1 MARDPRADLLEDDIF
16 SKPQPR
22 IHRVH
27 ANITHDGTIHF
38 DTRGGFFGVQSRKP
52 VEHHKGKI
60 WHFSQEE
67 LRHLIL
73 ATIAFTLALGLMRVG
88 GLFNTAEFEST
99 SHWLSLLLLSMP
111 VMLFAVGPAFILH
124 EIGHKIVAKH
134 YGCWAEF
141 RADPKG
147 LQFGVILSAFL
158 GIVFMAP
165 GAVMV
170 AGMVTRRQNGHI
182 AIAGPLVNLGLFTI
196 GIPIGGLLLG
206 LFNAQ
211 NTADLGYLTD
221 SGLSLK
227 AMLFDGVE
235 WWILANLIL
244 GTFNMLPFGPLD
256 GAKIMDWSPA
266 IWAQT
271 FLLFIVLIILSFN
284 GHISN
289 LTITIAELI

>member
-1 MARDPRADLLEDDIF
+1 MLEDDLF
-16 SKPQPR
+16 PQTQPR

-27 ANITHDGTIHF
+27 ANVTKDGTIHF
-38 DTRGGFFGVQSRKP
+38 DTGGGFFGVRGRKAI
-52 VEHHKGKI
+52 EHHQGKI

-67 LRHLIL
+67 IRHLFL
-73 ATIAFTLALGLMRVG
+73 ATSAFTLALGLMRVG
-88 GLFNTAEFEST
+88 GLFNTSEFT
-99 SHWLSLLLLSMP
+99 SLSQWVAILLLSMP
-111 VMLFAVGPAFILH
+111 VMLLAVGPAFILH

-147 LQFGVILSAFL
+147 LQFGVIISAFL

-182 AIAGPLVNLGLFTI
+182 AIAGPLVNLSLFLI

-206 LFNAQ
+206 LFSAE
-211 NTADLGYLTD
+211 TASNSAYLTG
-221 SGLSLK
+221 SGLNLK
-227 AMLFDGVE
+227 AMLFDVVE
-235 WWILANLIL
+235 FWIFANLIL

-256 GAKIMDWSPA
+256 GAKIIDWNQQIWFGTFAVFIGLIYLMFIGSAFSPLSLA
-266 IWAQT
+266 I
-271 FLLFIVLIILSFN
+271 S
-284 GHISN
+284 
-289 LTITIAELI
+289 IAELI